1 MKDTAIRNLYTN
13 VSSIIHSEDGTS
25 VARDDNG
32 NIVSFDTDAVATEII
47 RLQAEWDSKEYA
59 RKRKEEY
66 NKLNQFEMMAEDLI
80 NGTTLYVDAIKAIK
94 DKYPKE

>member
-1 MKDTAIRNLYTN
+1 MDRDTAIRNTHPTVAVIN
-13 VSSIIHSEDGTS
+13 GEND
-25 VARDDNG
+25 ARDKDDNPVTLDETK
-32 NIVSFDTDAVATEII
+32 IATEMT

-66 NKLNQFEMMAEDLI
+66 DKLNQFEMMAEDLI

-94 DKYPKE
+94 AKHPKE